1 MVRDGAQRFLDGWR
15 GMLCLRRPVQEPGSL
30 LGLRSVTTVV
40 PLLSG
45 RAGQSSVTPMMM
57 KGGRRMKRRILA
69 PLALALTI
77 LTGGLVIHRARASS
91 VAAAPTGDSPG
102 GLIKPVTQTKP
113 PWDWTVDE
121 RLAAR
126 HDPNAAAER
135 VRSARR
141 DGRIAAQA
149 VSDDGAQSPSDQVD
163 FISGRDHP
171 ELLLSWE
178 IFDTMASLAYADDPD
193 ARSTYR
199 EAKAPGIAAAGLPVD
214 FWDALQAI
222 SSAYLADQSQLRD
235 LHKGAASNPE
245 ARRRI
250 EVTTEG
256 LEVLK
261 CRDRA
266 AAIAAARRKFGRS
279 FDRFLYESAVAN
291 MFISTA
297 RGGLATEARDRETEE
312 GCR

>member
-1 MVRDGAQRFLDGWR
+1 
-15 GMLCLRRPVQEPGSL
+15 
-30 LGLRSVTTVV
+30 
-40 PLLSG
+40 
-45 RAGQSSVTPMMM
+45 
-57 KGGRRMKRRILA
+57 MKRRILA
-69 PLALALTI
+69 PLALALMI
-77 LTGGLVIHRARASS
+77 VTGGLVIHRARASS

-126 HDPNAAAER
+126 HDPIAAAER

-199 EAKAPGIAAAGLPVD
+199 
-214 FWDALQAI
+214 
-222 SSAYLADQSQLRD
+222 
-235 LHKGAASNPE
+235 
-245 ARRRI
+245 
-250 EVTTEG
+250 
-256 LEVLK
+256 
-261 CRDRA
+261 
-266 AAIAAARRKFGRS
+266 
-279 FDRFLYESAVAN
+279 
-291 MFISTA
+291 
-297 RGGLATEARDRETEE
+297 
-312 GCR
+312 